1 MQLVEM
7 HAFAIVCY
15 LFTYRNY
22 FTSSKSIHYISQQL
36 ARTCCKYSANP
47 KISIHKQPQLFTAK
61 VRFSTENNERKT
73 QRISMLNDN
82 KNCIT
87 KSFFSNSCD
96 FFMTWL
102 WVVWCKIK

>member
-22 FTSSKSIHYISQQL
+22 FTSSESTASLYEQL

-47 KISIHKQPQLFTAK
+47 KISIHEQPQLFTAK
-61 VRFSTENNERKT
+61 IQIYLINIV
-73 QRISMLNDN
+73 I
-82 KNCIT
+82 
-87 KSFFSNSCD
+87 
-96 FFMTWL
+96 
-102 WVVWCKIK
+102 

>member
-22 FTSSKSIHYISQQL
+22 FTSSKSTASLYEQL

-61 VRFSTENNERKT
+61 VRFFTENNERKT
-73 QRISMLNDN
+73 QKISMLNDN

-87 KSFFSNSCD
+87 KFFQ
-96 FFMTWL
+96 
-102 WVVWCKIK
+102 